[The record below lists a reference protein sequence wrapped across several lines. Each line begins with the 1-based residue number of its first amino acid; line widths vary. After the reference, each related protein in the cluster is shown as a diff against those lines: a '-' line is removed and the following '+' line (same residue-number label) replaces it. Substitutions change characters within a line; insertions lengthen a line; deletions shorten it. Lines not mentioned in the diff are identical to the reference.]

1 MKISLTVEISIPEH
15 MFLHVF
21 LIFIWEAGEIWFHLF
36 YGPNGLLVHRDPE
49 NIFLSHLFSLYV
61 SIVCVCAYKFPCL
74 VFPGSVFFCFVL
86 TWPFY
91 SGGTKTAFTYYIHL
105 PQSYEFKI

>member
-1 MKISLTVEISIPEH
+1 MKISLSVEISIPEH

-74 VFPGSVFFCFVL
+74 VFSGRVVFSFV
-86 TWPFY
+86 WF
-91 SGGTKTAFTYYIHL
+91 
-105 PQSYEFKI
+105 